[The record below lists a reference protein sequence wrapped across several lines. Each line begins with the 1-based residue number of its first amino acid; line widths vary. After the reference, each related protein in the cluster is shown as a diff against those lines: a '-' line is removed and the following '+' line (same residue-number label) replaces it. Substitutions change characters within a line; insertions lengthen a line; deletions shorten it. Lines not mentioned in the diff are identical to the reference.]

1 MIARTAVFSNSG
13 KLTSKDCQLVWDGKD
28 GKHATMPIE
37 DLGFVV
43 LESKLIEISANLL
56 QQLAANNVAVIV
68 CDDTHTPSAQLIPFA
83 AHSTTQ
89 EITEAQLAATE
100 AVNKR
105 IWRQI
110 CRAKIIN
117 QSRLLIALN
126 HDKEAASLKQ
136 LAAEVK
142 NGDPTNCEAQ
152 AARIY
157 FQTLAPSP
165 DFKRNPDGVW
175 PNAALNYGYALLR
188 AATARALISSG
199 LICIRGIHHHNRYN
213 AFCLADDIMEPYR
226 PFIDQAVLSGIFPFD
241 GQITE
246 LIPVLKRNLL
256 SVLSCDVEILGK
268 KSPLMVAL
276 SYTTAS
282 LAKYFLGKTEEIVLP
297 CLST

>member
-1 MIARTAVFSNSG
+1 MIARTAVFSNPG

-28 GKHATMPIE
+28 GKHATIPIE

-43 LESKLIEISANLL
+43 IESKLIELSANLL
-56 QQLAANNVAVIV
+56 QQLSANNVVVII
-68 CDDTHTPSAQLIPFA
+68 CDDTHTPTAQLLPFA

-89 EITEAQLAATE
+89 EITEAQLSASE

-110 CRAKIIN
+110 CRAKILN
-117 QSRLLIALN
+117 QAKLLQNLK
-126 HDKEAASLKQ
+126 HKKEAEQLKE
-136 LAAEVK
+136 LAVSVK

-157 FQTLAPSP
+157 FQVLAPSP
-165 DFKRNPDGVW
+165 EFKRDPDGVW

-199 LICIRGIHHHNRYN
+199 LICIRGVHHHNRYN

-226 PFIDQAVLSGIFPFD
+226 PFVDQAVLSGIFPFD
-241 GQITE
+241 GQITK

-276 SYTTAS
+276 SYTTSS
-282 LAKYFLGKTEEIVLP
+282 LAKYFLGKTEEIVVP